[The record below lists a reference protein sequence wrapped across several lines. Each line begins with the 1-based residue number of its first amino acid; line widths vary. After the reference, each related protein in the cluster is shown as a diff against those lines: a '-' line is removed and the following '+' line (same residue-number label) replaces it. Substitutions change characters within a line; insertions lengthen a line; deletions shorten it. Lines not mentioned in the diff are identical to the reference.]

1 MWNFNLVVTLA
12 ANGHFQSLLR
22 ELSHCGEFHRT
33 NFLGVLLGYAADP
46 AAFLET
52 VRNTREQRPGVFPDL
67 GRVVPLERCFTFTA
81 ETFLDRL
88 RDALGHYAGHL
99 GGQSFYVRL
108 ERRGLKGRIVSPEVE
123 RSLDACLLKLAA
135 ETGNPAR
142 IDFDDP
148 DTVLA
153 VETIGDRCGIGVL
166 TRELRARYPFVRV
179 G

>member
-1 MWNFNLVVTLA
+1 MWNFNLV
-12 ANGHFQSLLR
+12 
-22 ELSHCGEFHRT
+22 
-33 NFLGVLLGYAADP
+33 
-46 AAFLET
+46 
-52 VRNTREQRPGVFPDL
+52 
-67 GRVVPLERCFTFTA
+67 
-81 ETFLDRL
+81 
-88 RDALGHYAGHL
+88 
-99 GGQSFYVRL
+99 GQSFYVRL

-123 RSLDACLLKLAA
+123 RCLDACLLELAA